1 MLDQMSTDE
10 RSMRGTA
17 LLLALAIVPPSEAGE
32 VLRLLGVRPPDPE
45 IRSLES
51 YLTEP
56 IRLDEARICVFPF
69 GVAQAGQPAAPS
81 MVEPFV
87 EAIEFHLPDATVLP
101 MASRPGVDVPAWQR
115 ATLDVVQE
123 MANSARMAGCDL
135 FLDGVQH
142 RTYRKPSGGY
152 RIRAAAALYAVEPKG
167 AALRWRGRKSID
179 WRLRQTTEECLLL
192 FAEQVVF
199 DWLDLA
205 PVPVPRDGRG
215 DGEPEE
221 CDDATIEDSSPCPDP
236 NSTPKTSSPA
246 RPRFAS
252 SSWTATAY

>member
-10 RSMRGTA
+10 RSMRGAA
-17 LLLALAIVPPSEAGE
+17 LLLTLAIVPTSEAGE
-32 VLRLLGVRPPDPE
+32 LLRFLGVRPPDPE

-51 YLTEP
+51 FLTEP
-56 IRLDEARICVFPF
+56 IRLDKDRICVFPF
-69 GVAQAGQPAAPS
+69 AVEQAGQPAAPS

-87 EAIEFHLPDATVLP
+87 EAMEFHLPNATVLP
-101 MASRPGVDVPAWQR
+101 MASRPGLDVPPWEQT
-115 ATLDVVQE
+115 TLDVVEE
-123 MANSARMAGCDL
+123 MANAARLAACNL
-135 FLDGVQH
+135 FLDGAQH

-152 RIRAAAALYAVEPKG
+152 RIRASAALYAVEPERF
-167 AALRWRGRKSID
+167 ALRWRGRKSID
-179 WRLRQTTEECLLL
+179 WRLRRPTEECLLL
-192 FAEQVVF
+192 FAEQVVC

-205 PVPVPRDGRG
+205 PTPDVAIEAG
-215 DGEPEE
+215 DGETGE